1 MKIRNLM
8 LGLVGAVALTFTMA
22 CGDADRADRVDS
34 PAAAGRMDDD
44 NWMRERDE
52 YIAEREREL
61 NDVEAR
67 WENFQNRANA
77 ESRQAWN
84 EVKQET
90 AGMRRE
96 LNELRNASREN
107 WEEAKARMDSGWD
120 RFENRVNDVFD
131 ADERPNR

>member
-1 MKIRNLM
+1 M
-8 LGLVGAVALTFTMA
+8 LGLVGAAALTLTMA

-34 PAAAGRMDDD
+34 PVAAERMDND

-52 YIAEREREL
+52 YIAERENEL
-61 NDVEAR
+61 NDIESR
-67 WENFQNRANA
+67 WDSYQSRANA
-77 ESRQAWN
+77 RARAAWN
-84 EVKQET
+84 DVKQET

-96 LNELRNASREN
+96 LNELKNASREN

-120 RFENRVNDVFD
+120 SFENKVNDVFD

>member
-1 MKIRNLM
+1 
-8 LGLVGAVALTFTMA
+8 
-22 CGDADRADRVDS
+22 
-34 PAAAGRMDDD
+34 MDND

-52 YIAEREREL
+52 YIAERENEL
-61 NDVEAR
+61 NDIESR
-67 WENFQNRANA
+67 WDAYQNRASA
-77 ESRQAWN
+77 QSRRAWD

-96 LNELRNASREN
+96 LNELKNATREN

-120 RFENRVNDVFD
+120 RFENKVNDVFD

>member
-1 MKIRNLM
+1 MNIRHIM
-8 LGLVGAVALTFTMA
+8 LGVVGAAALTFTMA

-34 PAAAGRMDDD
+34 PVAADRMDND

-52 YIAEREREL
+52 YIAERENEL
-61 NDVEAR
+61 NDIDSR
-67 WENFQNRANA
+67 WDSYQNRANA
-77 ESRQAWN
+77 KSREAWN
-84 EVKQET
+84 DVKQET

-96 LNELRNASREN
+96 LNELKNASREN

-120 RFENRVNDVFD
+120 SFENKVNDVFD